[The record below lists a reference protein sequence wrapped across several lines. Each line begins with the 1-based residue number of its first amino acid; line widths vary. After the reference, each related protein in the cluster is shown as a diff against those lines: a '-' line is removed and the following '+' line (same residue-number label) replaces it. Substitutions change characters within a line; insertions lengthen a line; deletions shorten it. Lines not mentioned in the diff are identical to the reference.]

1 MLLENQIK
9 EVFEYQSN
17 YLDKLPEGTP
27 REILEK
33 IDLNQPHVTILTG
46 IRRSGK
52 STVLLQLKNRLQD
65 VNYFSFE
72 DPRLTAFEV
81 NDFFKLEK
89 LFKNSDTPFLY
100 DEIQNV
106 EGWERYIRVLHDQKK
121 KVIITGSNARI
132 LSKEL
137 GTSLTGRQITYEIF
151 PFSYTEFLKH
161 LQLNPGI
168 SSFSEYLNS
177 GGFPEFLIS
186 KKREVLLNLYNDL
199 IYRDIVV
206 RHGLRNPKVLQE
218 LGVYLASNV
227 GKEFSYNK
235 LAKNFDLGSVNS
247 VRSYISYFEDAFL
260 FFTVPRFSFSLKQ
273 QAVNPKKVYAIDTGL
288 ISILSLSF
296 SKDRGRLLENKMY
309 IHLKRLGKEVYYFR
323 QNGECDFIVAKNKK
337 IEMIAQVSFELNND
351 NFSREISG
359 LIEAMDELKSEEGF
373 IFTFNQEDQIE
384 TEGKIIHVVP
394 LWKWMNENK

>member
-1 MLLENQIK
+1 MLLESQIK
-9 EVFEYQSN
+9 EVFEYQNS
-17 YLDKLPEGTP
+17 YLEKLPEGTP

-33 IDLNQPHVTILTG
+33 IGLNEPHVTILTG

-52 STVLLQLKNRLQD
+52 STVLLQLKNKLQLY
-65 VNYFSFE
+65 NYFSFE

-89 LFKNSDTPFLY
+89 IFESSNYTFLF

-151 PFSYTEFLKH
+151 PFSYSEFLKH
-161 LQLNPGI
+161 LNLSAGI
-168 SSFSEYLNS
+168 ESFSEYLNS
-177 GGFPEFLIS
+177 GGFPEFLNS
-186 KKREVLLNLYNDL
+186 NKREVLLNLYNDL

-227 GKEFSYNK
+227 GKEFSFNK
-235 LAKNFDLGSVNS
+235 LVKNFDLGSVNS
-247 VRSYISYFEDAFL
+247 LKSYISYFEDAFL

-296 SKDRGRLLENKMY
+296 SKDRGRLIENKTF
-309 IHLKRLGKEVYYFR
+309 IHLKRLGKEIFYFR
-323 QNGECDFIVAKNKK
+323 KTGECDFIVSQNRRV
-337 IEMIAQVSFELNND
+337 EMIAQVCYELNAD
-351 NFSREISG
+351 NFSREING
-359 LIEAMDELKSEEGF
+359 LTEAMDELKFKEGY
-373 IFTFNQEDQIE
+373 IFTFNQEDQIQKD
-384 TEGKIIHVVP
+384 GKTIHVVP
-394 LWKWMNENK
+394 VWKWMYQK

>member
-1 MLLENQIK
+1 MLLESQIK
-9 EVFEYQSN
+9 EVFEYQNS

-33 IDLNQPHVTILTG
+33 IDLNEPHITILTG

-52 STVLLQLKNRLQD
+52 STVLLQLKNKLQQY
-65 VNYFSFE
+65 NYFSFE

-89 LFKNSDTPFLY
+89 IFESSNDTFLF

-121 KVIITGSNARI
+121 KVILTGSNARI

-137 GTSLTGRQITYEIF
+137 GTSLTGRQIMYEIF

-161 LQLNPGI
+161 LNLSTGI
-168 SSFSEYLNS
+168 ESFSEYLNS

-206 RHGLRNPKVLQE
+206 RHGLRNPKALQE

-235 LAKNFDLGSVNS
+235 LSKNFDLGSVNS

-260 FFTVPRFSFSLKQ
+260 FYTVPRFSFSLKQ
-273 QAVNPKKVYAIDTGL
+273 QAVNPKKVYAVDTGL

-296 SKDRGRLLENKMY
+296 SKDRGRLLENKVF
-309 IHLKRLGKEVYYFR
+309 IHLKRLEKEIYYFR
-323 QNGECDFIVAKNKK
+323 KNGECDFIVSQNRRV
-337 IEMIAQVSFELNND
+337 EMIAQVCYELNND
-351 NFSREISG
+351 NLSREING
-359 LIEAMDELKSEEGF
+359 LTEAMDELKFEEGY
-373 IFTFNQEDQIE
+373 IFTFNQEDHIE
-384 TEGKIIHVVP
+384 KNGKTILVVP
-394 LWKWMNENK
+394 VWKLMSGK